1 MPSVNARVN
10 LTLPPELH
18 TILVDLATALKKPV
32 STVVTDLLTE
42 IIPHMEGITKIARAQ
57 QAGNVRAAKNALAH
71 MVGNQM
77 ADVMATYQPE
87 LFGKPRKSKP

>member
-18 TILVDLATALKKPV
+18 AVLVDLSTAVKKPL
-32 STVVTDLLTE
+32 STVVTDLLIE
-42 IIPHMEGITKIARAQ
+42 MIPHLEGVTKIARAQ
-57 QAGNVRAAKNALAH
+57 QAGNVRAAKTALAH

-77 ADVMATYQPE
+77 ADFMASHQPE
-87 LFGKPRKSKP
+87 LFGKPRRPKP